1 MNSSDSADAEVG
13 SINDSHN
20 ASLIITRVSPT
31 EPPEGDHAEWDHA
44 ERDHAE
50 RDQTRVYKPP
60 MPIPAPKFPNP
71 PPYWPIIPTEDD
83 WTTAG
88 MGMTG
93 YRNVITGKTRT
104 LNDPPFKPPEYPW
117 IEMGRHLTRQ
127 THRPVAPCYLNKTTG
142 ECKWDFPDVP
152 LSSFE
157 FKTPSLNPSEFTKY
171 VKRPQHV
178 RAINAPTHPHT
189 TRTTTNRWGITKPKL
204 KRPVSSAFTAFTRK
218 AGGHKN
224 KRTKRRETK
233 RRETKR
239 RETKRRETKL

>member
-13 SINDSHN
+13 SIIDSHN
-20 ASLIITRVSPT
+20 ASLTINRVSPPT
-31 EPPEGDHAEWDHA
+31 NWDPS
-44 ERDHAE
+44 D
-50 RDQTRVYKPP
+50 YKHP
-60 MPIPAPKFPNP
+60 MPIPTPKYPKD

-93 YRNVITGKTRT
+93 YQNVITGKTRK
-104 LNDPPFKPPEYPW
+104 LNDPPFKHPEYPW
-117 IEMGRHLTRQ
+117 TVMGRHLTGQ
-127 THRPVAPCYLNKTTG
+127 PHRPVAPCYLNETTG
-142 ECKWDFPDVP
+142 ECRWDFPYVP

-157 FKTPSLNPSEFTKY
+157 FKNPSLNPSEFAKY

-189 TRTTTNRWGITKPKL
+189 THTKTNRWGITKPKL
-204 KRPVSSAFTAFTRK
+204 NRSLSSAFTHTRK

-224 KRTKRRETK
+224 KRIKRRETK

-239 RETKRRETKL
+239 RKL